1 MNIKQYLDRIKVSDP
16 GNVSLESLSTLQNQH
31 MLSIPFENLDVMNNV
46 PIPLD
51 IEVFFNKIIKN
62 KRGGFCYE
70 LNGLFHWLLKEL
82 GYSNYLIGCTIHRGN
97 DEWAMFESHAS
108 QIVVLDQPYLV
119 DVGFGDSARVPL
131 PLTGEEK
138 KDISGEFRVIE
149 LEDGYYHKQK
159 KVDGQWTTKYRF
171 LNKEKKLEDFSK
183 ANHYVQTS
191 PDSHFTQR
199 RLITIATPN
208 GRRTLAKNKL
218 TITKDGKKYKEEVS
232 DNQIKQLLEEMF
244 GIHIDKIG

>member
-1 MNIKQYLDRIKVSDP
+1 MNTKQYLDRIKVNQSVD
-16 GNVSLESLSTLQNQH
+16 VSLKSLSMLQNQH
-31 MLSIPFENLDVMNNV
+31 MLSIPFENLDVRNNV
-46 PIPLD
+46 SIPLD
-51 IEVFFNKIIKN
+51 IEVYFNKIIKH

-97 DEWAMFESHAS
+97 GEWAMFESHAS

-131 PLTGEEK
+131 PLTGEEIN
-138 KDISGEFRVIE
+138 DVSGKFRVIK
-149 LEDGYYHKQK
+149 LKDGYYHKQK
-159 KVDGQWTTKYRF
+159 QVDGQWKTKYRF
-171 LNKEKKLEDFSK
+171 LNKEKKLEDFSD
-183 ANHYVQTS
+183 ANYYVQTS
-191 PDSHFTQR
+191 PNSHFTQR

-218 TITKDGKKYKEEVS
+218 TITKDSKKYKKEVA
-232 DNQIKQLLEEMF
+232 DNQIKQLLEKMF